1 MHKLLSEPCA
11 QIVQPVTPL
20 QLASGG
26 SPSSE
31 ARVSHVSGW
40 CWKQMR

>member
-1 MHKLLSEPCA
+1 MHKLLSKPCA
-11 QIVQPVTPL
+11 RIVQLVPPL

-31 ARVSHVSGW
+31 ARVTHVPGW
-40 CWKQMR
+40 C